1 MAAITTDGLTKRFSS
16 TTTAVD
22 HVNITV
28 AEGEVYGLLGRNG
41 AGKSTLMGMLLGLLE
56 PTSGSFQIFGRSGSR
71 ARAASDVGALIESP
85 AFYPFLSAQRNLEVI
100 ARYCGA
106 SARDVRRVLE
116 RVGLDDV
123 AGRRF
128 SRFSLGMKQ
137 RLGVAAAILGDPALV
152 VLDEPTNGLDPQAIA
167 QMRELIRSLRSEGR
181 TVLLSSH
188 ILAEVEQVVDSVAII
203 ANGAVVIE
211 KLSESAGPAC
221 LGRRDGRRTD

>member
-1 MAAITTDGLTKRFSS
+1 MAAITTDRLTKRFSS
-16 TTTAVD
+16 STTAVD

-28 AEGEVYGLLGRNG
+28 EEGEVYGLLGRNG
-41 AGKSTLMGMLLGLLE
+41 AGKSTLMGMLLGLLK

-71 ARAASDVGALIESP
+71 ARMASDIGALIESP
-85 AFYPFLSAQRNLEVI
+85 AFYPFLSARRNLEVL

-106 SARDVRRVLE
+106 SARDVGVALE

-152 VLDEPTNGLDPQAIA
+152 ILDEPTKI
-167 QMRELIRSLRSEGR
+167 RRRSLRCE
-181 TVLLSSH
+181 SS
-188 ILAEVEQVVDSVAII
+188 SGPSGPR
-203 ANGAVVIE
+203 GARCCCPVT
-211 KLSESAGPAC
+211 SSPRSSRSWTASRSSPTA
-221 LGRRDGRRTD
+221 TS

>member
-1 MAAITTDGLTKRFSS
+1 MAAITTDRLTKIFSS
-16 TTTAVD
+16 STTAVD

-28 AEGEVYGLLGRNG
+28 EEGEVYGLLGRNG

-85 AFYPFLSAQRNLEVI
+85 AFYPFLSARRNLEVV

-106 SARDVRRVLE
+106 SAKDVGIALE

-137 RLGVAAAILGDPALV
+137 RL
-152 VLDEPTNGLDPQAIA
+152 
-167 QMRELIRSLRSEGR
+167 RHS
-181 TVLLSSH
+181 
-188 ILAEVEQVVDSVAII
+188 
-203 ANGAVVIE
+203 
-211 KLSESAGPAC
+211 
-221 LGRRDGRRTD
+221 RRPRARHP